1 MSIDHWCDSRFAYR
15 LGASSDTKIVW
26 QDGENNITL
35 IDNYSDR
42 YISYNVKKFKID
54 WNFKNGKY
62 LIKID
67 LYGKFYDFDLFISL
81 NELFW

>member
-1 MSIDHWCDSRFAYR
+1 MA
-15 LGASSDTKIVW
+15 KI
-26 QDGENNITL
+26 NIML

-42 YISYNVKKFKID
+42 YIYFTRCEKID

-62 LIKID
+62 LIKVD
-67 LYGKFYDFDLFISL
+67 LYGKFYDFDLFILL